1 LPATGSTSVVIFP
14 QDFPTIRVHHYSLQT
29 EYDLGNNYVFSLGY
43 QGSLSRDLTF
53 HSTPNGY
60 AASLGFPLN
69 PQIGGGGSS
78 FSGDFW
84 NMNGYGNYNAMIAE
98 FRHQFSHQFMA
109 DVQFTW
115 SKSMDT
121 ASGPFF
127 ENPFPFDLGRDY
139 GPSEYNV
146 GRAGKIFA
154 LYQPKFFH
162 GNGLLEK
169 IAGGWSISG
178 IANIHSGFPWSP
190 VVSVVAPGG
199 GGSLYCGGCGYSTL
213 YPAAFLGG
221 AGTDLSNT
229 QFKTGSN
236 FANGGQAYFAVPTF
250 TAFTGSNF
258 GPALPQPGL
267 HRSFETGPSYKDL
280 DMTLTKAF
288 GLPNMPVLGENA
300 KIEFRVDAYNL
311 FNTLNFN
318 PGDIVNNIAQTGFG
332 RAKTALSGRIV
343 TLGARFNF

>member
-1 LPATGSTSVVIFP
+1 M
-14 QDFPTIRVHHYSLQT
+14 
-29 EYDLGNNYVFSLGY
+29 SLGY
-43 QGSLSRDLTF
+43 QGSLSRNLIF
-53 HSTPNGY
+53 HSQPNAY

-69 PQIGGGGSS
+69 PQIGGGG
-78 FSGDFW
+78 GDFW
-84 NMNGYGNYNAMIAE
+84 NMNGYGNYNAMLVE
-98 FRHQFSHQFMA
+98 LRHQFSHQFMA

-115 SKSMDT
+115 SKTMDT

-127 ENPFPFDLGRDY
+127 ENPFPFDPAKDY

-154 LYQPKFFH
+154 MWQPRFFH
-162 GNGLLEK
+162 GNGVLEK

-190 VVSVVAPGG
+190 TVSVP
-199 GGSLYCGGCGYSTL
+199 GGSLYCGGCGYTTL

-236 FANGGQAYFAVPTF
+236 YPGGGTKFF
-250 TAFTGSNF
+250 TTPSFTVFTGNNF

-267 HRSFETGPSYKDL
+267 HRGFLTGPNYRDL

-300 KIEFRVDAYNL
+300 KIEFRLDAYNV
-311 FNTLNFN
+311 FNSLNFN
-318 PGDIVNNIAQTGFG
+318 PANISNNIANSNFG
-332 RAKTALSGRIV
+332 QDTQALNGRIV